1 MFAPT
6 TVDERNFM
14 TVRQYAAREGITL
27 GTAYRRI
34 WAGQVKASRFF
45 DRWVIQD
52 IGRVD
57 RARDDADTD
66 GQG

>member
-1 MFAPT
+1 M
-6 TVDERNFM
+6 VDEPNVM

-52 IGRVD
+52 VD
-57 RARDDADTD
+57 RVKPTRDDGDMD
-66 GQG
+66 GER

>member
-1 MFAPT
+1 
-6 TVDERNFM
+6 M
-14 TVRQYAAREGITL
+14 TVRQYAVREGITL

-52 IGRVD
+52 VGLDERT
-57 RARDDADTD
+57 RDDAETD
-66 GQG
+66 KQR

>member
-1 MFAPT
+1 
-6 TVDERNFM
+6 M

-34 WAGQVKASRFF
+34 WAGQVKASRFL

-52 IGRVD
+52 VGLD
-57 RARDDADTD
+57 ERARDDAETD
-66 GQG
+66 GQR

>member
-14 TVRQYAAREGITL
+14 TVRQYAVREGITL

-52 IGRVD
+52 VGLDERT
-57 RARDDADTD
+57 RDDAETD
-66 GQG
+66 KQR